1 MKTIIH
7 ADDVVTF
14 PLNSTLERYLLDE
27 EFLVLLNNANVP
39 LTVIGNVV
47 SVPAILMD
55 QLKVLYKHVHGRDL

>member
-1 MKTIIH
+1 MKTITPNE
-7 ADDVVTF
+7 VVRF
-14 PLNSTLERYLLDE
+14 NLNPTLERYLLDE

-47 SVPAILMD
+47 SVPANLMN